1 MAEDAERTAIEGE
14 LQALAATADSEVDIG
29 ETALKLAALDR
40 PHISLER
47 YRAHLA
53 EIAADLLATGATS
66 LDDQVTALHE
76 VIVTRHGYEGD
87 RLTYD
92 DVQNA
97 NLIRVIDRK
106 KGLPVSLG
114 ILFIHAGQTAGW
126 NVVGMTF
133 PFHFLVRVEAGG
145 ARASLDPFE
154 GGAPISADGM
164 RNILKRFGEDG
175 PVKPEFYQ
183 VASNREVLMRLE
195 NNIKSRAMQARDFPR
210 AAAIIRRMLLFAP
223 GYASLWRELCLI
235 ETTAGNLR
243 GAVAA
248 AEEYARRAKN
258 PGQRHDAATLLQRLK
273 KSLN

>member
-1 MAEDAERTAIEGE
+1 MAADVDRAAIEAE
-14 LQALAATADSEVDIG
+14 LQALAATADAAVNLG

-40 PHISLER
+40 PHVALDR

-53 EIAADLLATGATS
+53 ELTEALRVTGAST
-66 LDDQVTALHE
+66 LDDQVAALRE
-76 VIVTRHGYEGD
+76 VIVRRHGYEGD

-97 NLIRVIDRK
+97 NLMRVIDRK
-106 KGLPVSLG
+106 RGLPVALG

-133 PFHFLVRVEAGG
+133 PFHFLVRVEADG
-145 ARASLDPFE
+145 ARASLDPFV
-154 GGAPISADGM
+154 GGAPIGADGM
-164 RNILKRFGEDG
+164 RSILKRFREDG

-195 NNIKSRAMQARDFPR
+195 NNIKSRAIQARDFPR
-210 AAAIIRRMLLFAP
+210 AAAIVRRMLLFAP
-223 GYASLWRELCLI
+223 AYASLWRELCLI
-235 ETTAGNLR
+235 ETTAGNLK

-258 PGQRHDAATLLQRLK
+258 PGQRHDAAALLQRLK
-273 KSLN
+273 KTIN

>member
-1 MAEDAERTAIEGE
+1 MEPGPDSAAIEDE
-14 LQALAATADSEVDIG
+14 LRALAAIPDDAVDIG

-40 PHISLER
+40 PRVALDR
-47 YRAHLA
+47 YRDHLA
-53 EIAADLLATGATS
+53 GLGADLKQTGAAT
-66 LDDQVTALHE
+66 LAERVQALHE
-76 VIVTRHGYEGD
+76 VIITRHGYDGD

-114 ILFIHAGQTAGW
+114 ILFIHAGQAAGW

-133 PFHFLVRVEAGG
+133 PFHFLVRVEAEGG
-145 ARASLDPFE
+145 RASLDPFE
-154 GGAPISADGM
+154 GGAEISAEGM
-164 RNILKRFGEDG
+164 RRILKRFGEDG

-210 AAAIIRRMLLFAP
+210 AAAIVRRMLLFAP
-223 GYASLWRELCLI
+223 AYASLWRELCLI
-235 ETTAGNLR
+235 ETTAGNLK
-243 GAVAA
+243 GALAA
-248 AEEYARRAKN
+248 AEEYSRRARN

-273 KSLN
+273 KSLH

>member
-1 MAEDAERTAIEGE
+1 MSEDAERIAIEGE

-40 PHISLER
+40 PRVALDR
-47 YRAHLA
+47 YREHLTQ
-53 EIAADLLATGATS
+53 IGNDLRATGAVS
-66 LDDQVTALHE
+66 LDDQVAALQE
-76 VIVTRHGYEGD
+76 VIVARHGYEGD

-114 ILFIHAGQTAGW
+114 ILFIHAGQAAGW

-258 PGQRHDAATLLQRLK
+258 LGQRHDAATLLQRLK

>member
-1 MAEDAERTAIEGE
+1 MAEDAGNAAIEGE
-14 LQALAATADSEVDIG
+14 LQALAATADSEVNVGD
-29 ETALKLAALDR
+29 TALKLAALDR
-40 PHISLER
+40 PRVALER
-47 YRAHLA
+47 YRDHLQ
-53 EIAADLLATGATS
+53 ELTNGLRDTRATS
-66 LDDQVTALHE
+66 LNDQVAALHE
-76 VIVTRHGYEGD
+76 VLVIRHAYEGD

-114 ILFIHAGQTAGW
+114 ILFIHAGQAAGW

-145 ARASLDPFE
+145 ARATLDPFE

-164 RNILKRFGEDG
+164 RAILKRFGEDG

-183 VASNREVLMRLE
+183 AASNREVLMRLE

-210 AAAIIRRMLLFAP
+210 AAAIVRRMLLFAP

-273 KSLN
+273 KSLH

>member
-1 MAEDAERTAIEGE
+1 MAEGADSTAIEGE
-14 LQALAATADSEVDIG
+14 LRSLAETADSEVNVG

-40 PHISLER
+40 PHVALDR
-47 YRAHLA
+47 YRDHLA
-53 EIAADLLATGATS
+53 ELAGDLRGSGATS
-66 LDDQVTALHE
+66 LTDQVAALHE
-76 VIVTRHGYEGD
+76 VVVARHGYEGD

-114 ILFIHAGQTAGW
+114 ILFIHAGQAAGW

-133 PFHFLVRVEAGG
+133 PFHFLVRVEAEG

-154 GGAPISADGM
+154 GGAQISADGM

-210 AAAIIRRMLLFAP
+210 AAAIVRRMLLFAP

>member
-1 MAEDAERTAIEGE
+1 MDEVPDSAAIEGE
-14 LQALAATADSEVDIG
+14 LRDLAATPDTEVNVGD
-29 ETALKLAALDR
+29 TALKLAALDR
-40 PHISLER
+40 PRVALDR
-47 YRAHLA
+47 YRDHLA
-53 EIAADLLATGATS
+53 ELGDDLRKTGAAS
-66 LDDQVTALHE
+66 LADQVQALHE
-76 VIVTRHGYEGD
+76 VLIARHGYDGD

-114 ILFIHAGQTAGW
+114 ILFIHAGQAAGW

-133 PFHFLVRVEAGG
+133 PFHFLVRVEAQGE
-145 ARASLDPFE
+145 RASLDPFE
-154 GGAPISADGM
+154 GGVQIGADGM
-164 RNILKRFGEDG
+164 RRILKRFGEDG

-183 VASNREVLMRLE
+183 AASNREVLMRLE

-210 AAAIIRRMLLFAP
+210 AAAIVRRMLLFAP

-235 ETTAGNLR
+235 ETTAGNLK
-243 GAVAA
+243 GALGA
-248 AEEYARRAKN
+248 AEEYSRRAKN